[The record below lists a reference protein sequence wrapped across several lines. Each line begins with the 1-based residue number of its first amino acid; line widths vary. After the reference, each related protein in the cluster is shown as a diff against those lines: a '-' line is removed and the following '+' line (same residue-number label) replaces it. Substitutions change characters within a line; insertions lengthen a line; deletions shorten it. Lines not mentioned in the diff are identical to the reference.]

1 MYVYAVDERKEKKKN
16 ELFAYNLHSIMMYSE
31 CQKLHPWRRRRQEKE
46 KELFF
51 HELSKIFYVLKY
63 PAIAAK

>member
-51 HELSKIFYVLKY
+51 S
-63 PAIAAK
+63 